1 MMSSRPDRRWWPLYQ
16 RNTHWSLLCQRV
28 RDAVNAADPDWKLGP
43 NDRGQLHVVVR
54 ALGNERLA
62 REDDASA

>member
-1 MMSSRPDRRWWPLYQ
+1 MISTRPYRVL
-16 RNTHWSLLCQRV
+16 THWSLLCQRA
-28 RDAVNAADPDWKLGP
+28 RDAVDAVDPDWKLGP
-43 NDRGQLHVVVR
+43 GARGQLHVVVR